1 MVIDMFIEYK
11 GKEVELRFDVLFLKE
26 IDKKLGFETEGIN
39 IGKGMTMIAGSLE
52 GGDIPTLMTIIE
64 VAQKYSKK
72 KFKKVSE
79 IEDFLDELI
88 ENESDDEDAVQALC
102 DEILEEMGKRPTIRR
117 AMYGKEKK
125 KNKKE
130 A

>member
-1 MVIDMFIEYK
+1 MFIEYK
-11 GKEVELRFDVLFLKE
+11 GKEIKLRFDVLFLKE
-26 IDKKLGFETEGIN
+26 IDKKLGFETEGVN

-72 KFKKVSE
+72 KFKKISE
-79 IEDFLDELI
+79 IEDYLDDLI
-88 ENESDDEDAVQALC
+88 ENEADDEDAIQALC
-102 DEILEEMGKRPTIRR
+102 DEVLEEMGKRPTIRR

-125 KNKKE
+125 KDKKKE

>member
-1 MVIDMFIEYK
+1 MFIEYE
-11 GKEVELRFDVLFLKE
+11 GKEIELRFDVLFLKE
-26 IDKKLGFETEGIN
+26 IDKKLGFETEGVN

-52 GGDIPTLMTIIE
+52 SGDIPTLMTIIE

-72 KFKKVSE
+72 KFKKISE
-79 IEDFLDELI
+79 IEDFLDNLI
-88 ENESDDEDAVQALC
+88 ENEADDEDAIQALC
-102 DEILEEMGKRPTIRR
+102 DEVLEEMGKRPTIRR

-125 KNKKE
+125 KEKKKK

>member
-1 MVIDMFIEYK
+1 MVINMFIEYK

-39 IGKGMTMIAGSLE
+39 IGKGMTIIAGSLE

-88 ENESDDEDAVQALC
+88 ENESDDEDAIQALC
-102 DEILEEMGKRPTIRR
+102 DEVLEEMGKRPTIRR

-125 KNKKE
+125 KSKKE